1 MKKVL
6 SLVAAAAM
14 IVGLTG
20 CIDQQDG
27 GMQKLSSPVSSIQ
40 L

>member
-6 SLVAAAAM
+6 SLVAVTAM

-20 CIDQQDG
+20 CIDKQDG
-27 GMQKLSSPVSSIQ
+27 SMQKLSSPISSIQ